1 MRLTI
6 KIKLAAAFGFVLLL
20 LLITASVG
28 LFKLSSTNDTVVHI
42 SDTVA
47 ERLQHALEL
56 QTRVVALTRTE
67 KNLILAD
74 TPELTARFDGELLRL
89 REELLAARAKLD
101 ALSSTEG
108 RQRIAAFD
116 SIWQQ
121 YIAVQDRVRAL
132 GSRDTQ
138 AEAKALQTREG
149 MPLARQAV
157 EALQQLAERLA
168 TGANVPTQIGLMRI
182 IDRLQMVERDEINA
196 ILASEAVQRDA
207 YIKHIDGQ
215 FSEARTFRDQIRPQL
230 TAADQSVVDQAFE
243 RVGRWVA
250 IQDRMFVLAREDS
263 LHQAFILSAGQGR
276 QILDQVQEKL
286 NAVVELNSSQMEQAK
301 HDAASD
307 YRAALWLLIS
317 CVVISLIAAVSAAT
331 WISLSISR
339 GLGKAGDLADA
350 VALGDLDQEIKVTSN
365 DEIKDLV
372 DALNRMTGNLRKT
385 AALADAI
392 ADGDLTVEPR
402 PLSDKDTL
410 GIALERMVEQLRT
423 VVMDALSAAENVSA
437 GSQEL
442 SASSEELSQGAT
454 EQASSAEEAS
464 ASMEEMAANIKQNA
478 DNATQTERI
487 ARESAVNAQTS
498 GDAVN
503 RAVEAMQTIA
513 EKITIV
519 QEIARQ
525 TDLLALNAAVEAAR
539 AGEHGKGFAVV
550 ASEVR
555 KLAERSQTAA
565 AEINALSSQTVKVA
579 KEAGDLLSDLVPNI
593 QRTAELVE
601 EISAACREQD
611 IGGEQINQAIQQL
624 DKVTQ
629 QNASASEQ
637 MSATSEELA
646 AQAEQLQ
653 ASIAFF
659 RVESA
664 AHRAAPIAQV
674 PQVRAKPVRAGKKIG
689 AKPVAAPSRIGRK
702 ANGKS
707 NGNGFALDMTHG
719 SGDGR
724 DAEFERY

>member
-1 MRLTI
+1 MRITI
-6 KIKLAAAFGFVLLL
+6 KTKLTAAFGFIIVLLL
-20 LLITASVG
+20 VTAGVG
-28 LFKLSSTNDTVVHI
+28 LQKLSVTHDAVVHI
-42 SDTVA
+42 SDIES
-47 ERLQHALEL
+47 ERLKLAMDL
-56 QTRVVALTRTE
+56 QIEVVALTRAE
-67 KNLILAD
+67 KSLILAD
-74 TPELTARFDGELLRL
+74 SPEANARFDGELLRL
-89 REELLAARAKLD
+89 REELLVTRGKLE
-101 ALSSTEG
+101 AVSSVEG
-108 RQRIAAFD
+108 KQRLTAFD
-116 SIWQQ
+116 SAWAQF
-121 YIAVQDRVRAL
+121 IAVQDRVRAL
-132 GSRDTQ
+132 GSHDTQ
-138 AEAKALQTREG
+138 AEAKTLQVRESL
-149 MPLARQAV
+149 PIARQTI
-157 EALQQLAERLA
+157 EGIQQLAERLA
-168 TGANVPTQIGLMRI
+168 ISNNGAAAVALNRI
-182 IDRLQMVERDEINA
+182 ASRLQTVERDEINL
-196 ILASEAVQRDA
+196 ILAPDAQQRDA
-207 YIKHIDGQ
+207 YIKHIDAQ
-215 FSEARTFRDQIRPQL
+215 LTEARGFRDQVRPQL
-230 TAADQSVVDQAFE
+230 SASDQGALDTAFE
-243 RVGRWVA
+243 RLGRWLAV
-250 IQDRMFVLAREDS
+250 QDRITVLAREDS
-263 LHQAFILSAGQGR
+263 LHQAFMLSAGAAR
-276 QILDQVQEKL
+276 QALENAQEKL
-286 NAVVELNSSQMEQAK
+286 SGIVALSIAQM
-301 HDAASD
+301 DAAKAGSARD
-307 YRAALWLLIS
+307 YDTALWTLIG
-317 CVVISLIAAVSAAT
+317 CVVFSVLSAAGAASYIA
-331 WISLSISR
+331 ISVSR
-339 GLGKAGDLADA
+339 GLRKAGHLADA
-350 VALGDLDQEIKVTSN
+350 VAMGDLEQEIAVSSN

-372 DALNRMTGNLRKT
+372 SALNRMTTNLRAT
-385 AALADAI
+385 ARLADAI

-410 GIALERMVEQLRT
+410 GISLERMVDQLRT
-423 VVMDALSAAENVSA
+423 VVMDALSASENVLA

-487 ARESAVNAQTS
+487 ARQAAANAQTS

-565 AEINALSSQTVKVA
+565 AEINSLSSQTVKVA
-579 KEAGDLLSDLVPNI
+579 KEAGDLLTSLVPDI
-593 QRTAELVE
+593 QKTADLVE

-611 IGGEQINQAIQQL
+611 IGGDQINQAIQQL

-653 ASIAFF
+653 ASISFF
-659 RVESA
+659 RVDSA
-664 AHRAAPIAQV
+664 GRSAPVVAASA
-674 PQVRAKPVRAGKKIG
+674 RAKPLVKKGTSAPKTKSVVRKTTI
-689 AKPVAAPSRIGRK
+689 S
-702 ANGKS
+702 KS
-707 NGNGFALDMTHG
+707 NRNGFALDMTNG

>member
-1 MRLTI
+1 MRITI
-6 KIKLAAAFGFVLLL
+6 KTKLAAAFGFILL
-20 LLITASVG
+20 LLIATASVG
-28 LFKLSSTNDTVVHI
+28 LFKLSATNETVVHI

-47 ERLQHALEL
+47 QRLQYALEL

-74 TPELTARFDGELLRL
+74 SPELTARYDGELLRL
-89 REELLAARAKLD
+89 REELLATRAKLE
-101 ALSSTEG
+101 ALSSGEG
-108 RQRIAAFD
+108 KQRIAAFD
-116 SIWQQ
+116 GVWQQ
-121 YIAVQDRVRAL
+121 YIATQDRVRAL

-138 AEAKALQTREG
+138 ADAKALQTREG
-149 MPLARQAV
+149 MPLARQAI
-157 EALQQLAERLA
+157 EGLQQLTERLA
-168 TGANVPTQIGLMRI
+168 SGNNGPTLIGLMRI
-182 IDRLQMVERDEINA
+182 IDRLQMVERDEINT
-196 ILASEAVQRDA
+196 ILAANAQQRDV
-207 YIKHIDGQ
+207 YIKHMEGQ
-215 FSEARTFRDQIRPQL
+215 LNDARSFRDQIRPQM
-230 TAADQSVVDQAFE
+230 ASGDQGILDQAFE

-250 IQDRMFVLAREDS
+250 VQDRIIALAREDS
-263 LHQAFILSAGQGR
+263 MHQAFLLSAGQGR
-276 QILDQVQEKL
+276 QILDQATDKL
-286 NAVVELNSSQMEQAK
+286 DAIVDLNSNQMEAAK
-301 HDAASD
+301 QGAAAD
-307 YRAALWLLIS
+307 YKAALWLLIG
-317 CVVISLIAAVSAAT
+317 CVVASLLAAGIAAT

-339 GLGKAGDLADA
+339 GLRKAGDLADA
-350 VALGDLDQEIKVTSN
+350 VAIGDLNQEITVSSN

-372 DALNRMTGNLRKT
+372 NALNRMTTNLRAT
-385 AALADAI
+385 AQLADAI

-410 GIALERMVEQLRT
+410 GIALERMVDQLRT

-487 ARESAVNAQTS
+487 ARQSAANAQTS
-498 GDAVN
+498 GEAVT

-565 AEINALSSQTVKVA
+565 AEINSLSSQTVKVA
-579 KEAGDLLSDLVPNI
+579 KEAGDLLTSLVPDI
-593 QRTAELVE
+593 QKTADLVE

-611 IGGEQINQAIQQL
+611 IGGEQINTAIQQL

-664 AHRAAPIAQV
+664 TRGASAPLLPAKA
-674 PQVRAKPVRAGKKIG
+674 RAKKPAVV
-689 AKPVAAPSRIGRK
+689 AKAKVASPLSRVARK
-702 ANGKS
+702 PNGKS
-707 NGNGFALDMTHG
+707 NGSGFALDMTNG